1 MWCFVAKGMDANV
14 LEERGA
20 SAFMAEECP
29 EYGGHTFY
37 MKMGIYL
44 PSYTASHPRKKQS
57 L

>member
-1 MWCFVAKGMDANV
+1 MDANV